1 MAQLFGKIFQQ
12 MYDSTVCEDW
22 RAMVTFQQLIVLAN
36 EKGEVDMTP
45 EAISRRTNIPLKDV
59 ILPGLKKLMEN
70 DKLSRSK
77 DAGGARI
84 VPLKRAGDD
93 DREYGWSIPTFHHY
107 TFIIAEEQKRKANAE
122 RQKKWRDKHK

>member
-45 EAISRRTNIPLKDV
+45 EAISRRTNIPLEEV
-59 ILPGLKKLMEN
+59 ILPGLEKLLEK
-70 DKLSRSK
+70 DKRSRSK
-77 DAGGARI
+77 QKDGRRI
-84 VPLKRAGDD
+84 VPLKDAAHQ
-93 DREYGWSIPTFHHY
+93 DREYGWVIPTFNHY

-122 RQKKWRDKHK
+122 RQRRYRERKA

>member
-1 MAQLFGKIFQQ
+1 
-12 MYDSTVCEDW
+12 
-22 RAMVTFQQLIVLAN
+22 
-36 EKGEVDMTP
+36 
-45 EAISRRTNIPLKDV
+45 
-59 ILPGLKKLMEN
+59 MEN

>member
-45 EAISRRTNIPLKDV
+45 EAISRRTNIPLED
-59 ILPGLKKLMEN
+59 IIRPGIESLLKG
-70 DKLSRSK
+70 DRLSRSK

-84 VPLKRAGDD
+84 IPLP

-107 TFIIAEEQKRKANAE
+107 TFIIAEEQKRKANAD
-122 RQKKWRDKHK
+122 RQKKWRDKQK

>member
-22 RAMVTFQQLIVLAN
+22 RAMITFQQLIVLAN

-45 EAISRRTNIPLKDV
+45 EAISRRTNIPLED
-59 ILPGLKKLMEN
+59 IIRPGIESLLKG
-70 DKLSRSK
+70 DRLSRSK

-84 VPLKRAGDD
+84 VPLP

-107 TFIIAEEQKRKANAE
+107 TFIIAEEQKKKANAD
-122 RQKKWRDKHK
+122 RQRKWREKQK

>member
-45 EAISRRTNIPLKDV
+45 EAISRRTNIPLDDV
-59 ILPGLKKLMEN
+59 ILPGLKSLMKE
-70 DKLSRSK
+70 DKRSRSK
-77 DAGGARI
+77 EAGGARI
-84 VPLKRAGDD
+84 VPLKRDVDD
-93 DREYGWSIPTFHHY
+93 EREYGWSIPTFHHY
-107 TFIIAEEQKRKANAE
+107 TFQIAEEQKRKANAE
-122 RQKKWRDKHK
+122 RQRRWREKNK